1 MENLDLNIDNYSLED
16 LFHLFKITVDFTER
30 DLKKIKLIV
39 LNTHPDKSSLPNE
52 YFFFFSKAY
61 KIIYNIYLFKNK
73 QGNKQPVDYEHV
85 DFLDKTENSV
95 LLDEYLNKNNLKNT
109 QEFNVWFNKN
119 FEKYKTEK
127 DVGYGEWLKS
137 DENIVSTE
145 NIQKTEMNDFLKE
158 QKRKSQ
164 ALIKSDKIEEFSFQG
179 SSYYDLNE
187 HEKNSF
193 SDRSS
198 SLQYNDLKQAHIE
211 TLIPVV
217 EEDYF
222 LMKKYNNVN
231 EMKSFRDS
239 QDVSNKP
246 MSKEESITYWKTLE
260 KQNEEKC
267 VKTAYYYAQQTE
279 EILRKEE
286 QFWSSIKNIKM

>member
-16 LFHLFKITVDFTER
+16 IFHLFKITVDFTER

-73 QGNKQPVDYEHV
+73 QGNKQPVDYENV
-85 DFLDKTENSV
+85 DFLNKTENSV
-95 LLDEYLNKNNLKNT
+95 LLDEYLSKNNLKNT

-119 FEKYKTEK
+119 FDKYKNEK
-127 DVGYGEWLKS
+127 EVGYGEWLKS

-145 NIQKTEMNDFLKE
+145 NIKKTEMNDFLKE

-164 ALIKSDKIEEFSFQG
+164 ALIKIDKIEEFSFQN

-193 SDRSS
+193 TDRSS
-198 SLQYNDLKQAHIE
+198 SLQFNDLKQAHIE

-217 EEDYF
+217 EDDYF

-239 QDVSNKP
+239 QDVSYKP
-246 MSKEESITYWKTLE
+246 MSKEESLTYWKTLE
-260 KQNEEKC
+260 KQNEDKC
-267 VKTAYYYAQQTE
+267 VKTAFYYAQQTE
-279 EILRKEE
+279 EILKKEE

>member
-16 LFHLFKITVDFTER
+16 LFSLFKINVDFTEN

-52 YFFFFSKAY
+52 YFFFFTKAY

-73 QGNKQPVDYEHV
+73 QGNTQPIDYENV
-85 DFLDKTENSV
+85 DFLDKSENNI
-95 LLDEYLNKNNLKNT
+95 LLDKFLNKNNLKNT

-119 FEKYKTEK
+119 FEKYKIEK
-127 DVGYGEWLKS
+127 DIGYGEWLKS

-145 NIQKTEMNDFLKE
+145 NIKKIEMNTFLTE

-164 ALIKSDKIEEFSFQG
+164 ALIKRDKIEEFSFQS

-187 HEKNSF
+187 HEKTSF
-193 SDRSS
+193 TDRNS
-198 SLQYNDLKQAHIE
+198 SLHFNDLKQAHVE

-217 EEDYF
+217 EEDF
-222 LMKKYNNVN
+222 FSMKKYNNVN

-239 QDVSNKP
+239 QDASYKP
-246 MSKEESITYWKTLE
+246 MSREDSIAYWKTTE
-260 KQNEEKC
+260 KHNEEKC

-279 EILRKEE
+279 EILKKEE

>member
-1 MENLDLNIDNYSLED
+1 MNNLDLNIDNYSLED
-16 LFHLFKITVDFTER
+16 LLHLFKITVDFTEK
-30 DLKKIKLIV
+30 DLKKIKLVV
-39 LNTHPDKSSLPNE
+39 LNTHPDKSSLPTE
-52 YFFFFSKAY
+52 YFLFFSKAY

-73 QGNKQPVDYEHV
+73 QGNNQPVHYENV
-85 DFLDKTENSV
+85 DFLDKTENSA
-95 LLDEYLNKNNLKNT
+95 LLEEYLNKNNLKNT
-109 QEFNVWFNKN
+109 HEFNVWFNKN
-119 FEKYKTEK
+119 FEKYKMEK

-137 DENIVSTE
+137 DENIISTE
-145 NIQKTEMNDFLKE
+145 NMKKTEMNEFLKE

-164 ALIKSDKIEEFSFQG
+164 ALIKTDKIEEFSFQNN
-179 SSYYDLNE
+179 SYYDLNE
-187 HEKNSF
+187 HEKTSF
-193 SDRSS
+193 TDKSS
-198 SLQYNDLKQAHIE
+198 SLQYIDLKQAHIE

-217 EEDYF
+217 EDDYF
-222 LMKKYNNVN
+222 TIKKYNNVN

-239 QDVSNKP
+239 QDVSYKP

-279 EILRKEE
+279 EILKKEE

>member
-1 MENLDLNIDNYSLED
+1 MENLDLNIDHYSLED

-73 QGNKQPVDYEHV
+73 QGNKQPVNYENV

-95 LLDEYLNKNNLKNT
+95 LLDEYLSKNNLKNT

-145 NIQKTEMNDFLKE
+145 NIQKTEINDFLKE

-164 ALIKSDKIEEFSFQG
+164 ALIKTDKIEEFSFQN
-179 SSYYDLNE
+179 SSYFDLNE

-222 LMKKYNNVN
+222 LMKPI
-231 EMKSFRDS
+231 
-239 QDVSNKP
+239 Q
-246 MSKEESITYWKTLE
+246 
-260 KQNEEKC
+260 
-267 VKTAYYYAQQTE
+267 
-279 EILRKEE
+279 
-286 QFWSSIKNIKM
+286 

>member
-1 MENLDLNIDNYSLED
+1 MEKLDLNIDNYSLED
-16 LFHLFKITVDFTER
+16 IFHLFKITVDFTEK

-73 QGNKQPVDYEHV
+73 QGNKQPVDYENV
-85 DFLDKTENSV
+85 EFLNKTENSV
-95 LLDEYLNKNNLKNT
+95 LLDEYLSKNNLKNT

-119 FEKYKTEK
+119 FDKYKNEK
-127 DVGYGEWLKS
+127 EVGYGEWLKS

-145 NIQKTEMNDFLKE
+145 NIKKTEMNDFLKE

-164 ALIKSDKIEEFSFQG
+164 ALIKIDKIEEFSFQN

-193 SDRSS
+193 TDRSS
-198 SLQYNDLKQAHIE
+198 SLQFNDLKQAHIE

-217 EEDYF
+217 EDDYF

-239 QDVSNKP
+239 QDVSYKP
-246 MSKEESITYWKTLE
+246 MSKEESLTYWKTLE
-260 KQNEEKC
+260 KQNEDKC
-267 VKTAYYYAQQTE
+267 VKTAFYYAQQTE
-279 EILRKEE
+279 EILKKEE

>member
-1 MENLDLNIDNYSLED
+1 MEKLDLNIDNYSLED
-16 LFHLFKITVDFTER
+16 IFHLFKISIDFTER

-52 YFFFFSKAY
+52 YFFFFTKAY
-61 KIIYNIYLFKNK
+61 KIIYNIYVFKNK
-73 QGNKQPVDYEHV
+73 QGNKQPVDYENV
-85 DFLDKTENSV
+85 EFLNKTENSV
-95 LLDEYLNKNNLKNT
+95 LLEEYLSKNNLKNT

-119 FEKYKTEK
+119 FDKYKNEK
-127 DVGYGEWLKS
+127 EVGYGEWLKS

-145 NIQKTEMNDFLKE
+145 NIKKTEINDFLKQ

-164 ALIKSDKIEEFSFQG
+164 ALIKTDKIEEFSFQ
-179 SSYYDLNE
+179 SNSYYDLNE

-193 SDRSS
+193 TDRSS
-198 SLQYNDLKQAHIE
+198 SLHYNDLKQAHIE
-211 TLIPVV
+211 SLIPVV
-217 EEDYF
+217 EDDF
-222 LMKKYNNVN
+222 HSMKKYNNVN

-239 QDVSNKP
+239 QDVSYKP
-246 MSKEESITYWKTLE
+246 MSEKESIAYWKSVE

-279 EILRKEE
+279 EILKKEE
-286 QFWSSIKNIKM
+286 QFWSSIKNLKM